1 LTDAAP
7 DEPRIRRILVALD
20 ASPQSVEVL
29 RGAALLATGF
39 EAELCGIFVEDSEL
53 FDLPGLPFVREVRVV
68 SARVELLNAE
78 QLAREVRALARRAR
92 RLLEEQAL
100 EAGLRWSF
108 RTVRGRVVHELLSAA
123 QDVDLVTLGG
133 AGFRRLAGRRFG
145 STARELSRRLSRPLL
160 LMHRGDAMHVPVCIV
175 HGATASASRALE
187 TARRVAAALNGALH
201 VFPAPEAGATPRS
214 ARSLAAAVGARGAGL
229 LVMAADE
236 PLLEGDGLQ
245 ALFDELRCALLLV
258 R

>member
-108 RTVRGRVVHELLSAA
+108 RTVRGRVVPELLSAA

-145 STARELSRRLSRPLL
+145 STARELSRRLCRPLL

-175 HGATASASRALE
+175 HGATASASRALRGVAPASGAGN
-187 TARRVAAALNGALH
+187 TCSAPFRAAATRRA
-201 VFPAPEAGATPRS
+201 VSS
-214 ARSLAAAVGARGAGL
+214 AREADAVA
-229 LVMAADE
+229 
-236 PLLEGDGLQ
+236 P
-245 ALFDELRCALLLV
+245 
-258 R
+258 